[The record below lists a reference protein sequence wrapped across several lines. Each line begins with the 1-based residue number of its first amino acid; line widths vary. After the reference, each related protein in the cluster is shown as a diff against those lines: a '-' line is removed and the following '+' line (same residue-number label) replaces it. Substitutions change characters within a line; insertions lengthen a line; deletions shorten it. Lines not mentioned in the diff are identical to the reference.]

1 VRVLVLGVTGVSLYL
16 LAPSLLEVFSSW
28 KQLQTLSPYWII
40 PAVVFEAA
48 SFVSLW
54 ALQRIALRTKSWF
67 AVGTSQLAAN
77 AAGSVI
83 PGGGAAAT
91 AVQYGILVQSGVPP
105 ANVASG
111 LAASW
116 AATTGAVF
124 AIPVVGAIGAIVG
137 TGAPKGLRQVA
148 YAGAGAL
155 VLLVVGAVAAFAWD
169 EPVRFVGRFGRR
181 AAGWVRRGDRFADL
195 PDRLI
200 RQRDQIRAAFTRRPV
215 VAFLA
220 TIGRWA
226 FDYLALLCVLLALGV
241 RPDGALVLLAF
252 GAAQFLRLIPATPGG
267 LGFVEAGLVGFLVL
281 AGVDAGTAAVAT
293 LGYRLISYWLPL
305 PVGLVAYVLAR
316 RRNWSG
322 PTVAGAA

>member
-1 VRVLVLGVTGVSLYL
+1 MLGVTGVSLYL

-124 AIPVVGAIGAIVG
+124 A
-137 TGAPKGLRQVA
+137 
-148 YAGAGAL
+148 AG
-155 VLLVVGAVAAFAWD
+155 
-169 EPVRFVGRFGRR
+169 
-181 AAGWVRRGDRFADL
+181 
-195 PDRLI
+195 
-200 RQRDQIRAAFTRRPV
+200 Q
-215 VAFLA
+215 
-220 TIGRWA
+220 
-226 FDYLALLCVLLALGV
+226 
-241 RPDGALVLLAF
+241 
-252 GAAQFLRLIPATPGG
+252 
-267 LGFVEAGLVGFLVL
+267 
-281 AGVDAGTAAVAT
+281 
-293 LGYRLISYWLPL
+293 
-305 PVGLVAYVLAR
+305 
-316 RRNWSG
+316 
-322 PTVAGAA
+322 PTSTCCR